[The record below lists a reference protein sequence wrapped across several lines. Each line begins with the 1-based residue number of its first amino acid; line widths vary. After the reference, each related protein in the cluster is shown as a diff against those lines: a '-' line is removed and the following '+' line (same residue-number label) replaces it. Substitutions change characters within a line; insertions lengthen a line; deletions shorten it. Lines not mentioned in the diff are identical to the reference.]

1 MRDLHTVILW
11 EDAVKMFERDIL
23 PGIRQT
29 ERRNGCKGI
38 DSCMR
43 SEAWNNWTDSLCK
56 NGEIS
61 DWQYENWS
69 HPDSCEKEPR
79 W

>member
-23 PGIRQT
+23 PNIRQT
-29 ERRNGCKGI
+29 ERRNGSKGI

-43 SEAWNNWTDSLCK
+43 SEAWNNWTDGLCK
-56 NGEIS
+56 AGEIS

-69 HPDSCEKEPR
+69 QPESCEKEPR

>member
-11 EDAVKMFERDIL
+11 EDAVKMFEQDVL
-23 PGIRQT
+23 PSIRHT
-29 ERRNGCKGI
+29 ERRNGFNGVDKP
-38 DSCMR
+38 MR
-43 SEAWNNWTDSLCK
+43 REAWNNWTDGLCK
-56 NGEIS
+56 DGLIS

-69 HPDSCEKEPR
+69 QPESCEKEPK